1 MEASRSSHHPPYTQ
15 PRKVPMQGSLR
26 VLVVSD
32 NLLTRAGLSALL
44 DSHDDLLVIGQ
55 TTSNILV
62 DEVDLYRADIILYDL
77 GWQPTDH
84 IETLV
89 ALRSCDLP
97 VVALIT
103 DDADAAAVLN
113 TLNSYAL
120 YGLLL
125 SENDADMLMIALQTV
140 ASGLVVIDPA
150 LTSVLTTSSAGAD
163 APTEDLTP
171 REDEVLQLLAQGLTN
186 KGIAHQLGITDHTV
200 KFHVNAIMT
209 KLNAQSRTEAVVKAT
224 RAGLIIL

>member
-1 MEASRSSHHPPYTQ
+1 
-15 PRKVPMQGSLR
+15 MQASLR

-32 NLLTRAGLSALL
+32 NLLTRAGLAALL
-44 DSHDDLLVIGQ
+44 DSHDELRVVGQ
-55 TTSNILV
+55 IAPLNAV
-62 DEVDLYRADIILYDL
+62 DDADLYHADIILYDL
-77 GWQPTDH
+77 GWQASDH
-84 IETLV
+84 LDTL
-89 ALRSCDLP
+89 SDLCNGDIP
-97 VVALIT
+97 IVTLLA
-103 DDADAAAVLN
+103 DDTDAATILSTLN
-113 TLNSYAL
+113 TLTL
-120 YGLLL
+120 YGMLL
-125 SENDADMLMIALQTV
+125 SENDADMLMLALQTV

-150 LTSVLTTSSAGAD
+150 LTTILNTVVSTNDDIVE
-163 APTEDLTP
+163 PLTP